1 MGKARYADVP
11 FFKSMPETL
20 KISIGDAE
28 ETLTIKPMT
37 LAADMDLYSSEIV
50 YGGNLAVLIP
60 ASNLNTL
67 LTEAEG
73 SRSYSDKLYLRA
85 VPGQQETMIQQID
98 EIDKQNLTH
107 SFSWYSPV
115 QIQRE
120 DKTLL
125 TIVSIFIY
133 GFITLI
139 CMICLV
145 NVINTLSTNIAL
157 RRKEFAMLRSAGMGE
172 KKFNR
177 MIRIESLF
185 YGLGAAAIGIPVSL
199 YLIRLLHYNLI
210 QGSFWFSF
218 TMSWPMIL
226 GGVAVLMVM
235 VMTMMSYA
243 TRKVRKENIIE
254 TLKEEE

>member
-1 MGKARYADVP
+1 M
-11 FFKSMPETL
+11 L
-20 KISIGDAE
+20 
-28 ETLTIKPMT
+28 
-37 LAADMDLYSSEIV
+37 
-50 YGGNLAVLIP
+50 
-60 ASNLNTL
+60 
-67 LTEAEG
+67 
-73 SRSYSDKLYLRA
+73 
-85 VPGQQETMIQQID
+85 QQID
-98 EIDKQNLTH
+98 EIGKQNLTH

-115 QIQRE
+115 QNQRE

-145 NVINTLSTNIAL
+145 NVINTISTNIAL
-157 RRKEFAMLRSAGMGE
+157 RRKEFAMLRSVGMDE

-177 MIRIESLF
+177 MIRLESLF

-199 YLIRLLHYNLI
+199 YLITLLHYNLM

-218 TMSWPMIL
+218 TMPWPMML
-226 GGVAVLMVM
+226 GGVAVLMLM